1 MARRRMPRSPRSPTS
16 SIVTSANSSE
26 HTRLQGIAAA
36 PGQAFAPAWRWKDPS
51 LENTAAGPTGELG
64 ADELKRAIEQV
75 KVRLSATTA
84 RLHASGASAGAGIL
98 AAQILMLED
107 PELRDGAR
115 ELVMQGTQADL
126 AVAATMAPFAAML
139 RASPDPVFQAR
150 AADVDD
156 VVEQLRRA
164 LHGLSDVPPLPSQP
178 SIVVARDLA
187 PSQTAGLDRALVVGF
202 ATEQG
207 TATAHTAILAR
218 ALGLPAVVGIP
229 GLVDAVADGQPLLL
243 DGDEGTLFVDPP
255 AAAIPHL
262 EGPAALAVDPEPALT
277 RDGRRVEVGS
287 NAANLEDAQR
297 AAAAGA
303 DGIGLLRSEFLF
315 LGADQ
320 LPTEDEQVAMLQA
333 VMAAM
338 RSRPVI
344 LRTLDVGADK
354 PLPALPQPPEANPA
368 LGVRGLRLQLLRR
381 PDLLAEQLRAAL
393 RVAANYPL
401 RLMFPMVST
410 VDEVRKAKAILAE
423 AAKDITA
430 ATSNGPRMPVGIMVE
445 VPAAAIGA
453 DLLAREVDF
462 FSVGTNDLT
471 QYLFAADRTN
481 PDLGPLADSL
491 HPELLR
497 MIDQVVKAA
506 HRHRRWV
513 GVCGEMAS
521 DLWAVPLLVGLG
533 VDELSVH
540 PPMVARIKA
549 TVRQLNVA
557 ECSKVA
563 AAALKLEGGAAG
575 RHLLEQSHL
584 EPSRLRPRS
593 GR

>member
-1 MARRRMPRSPRSPTS
+1 
-16 SIVTSANSSE
+16 
-26 HTRLQGIAAA
+26 
-36 PGQAFAPAWRWKDPS
+36 
-51 LENTAAGPTGELG
+51 
-64 ADELKRAIEQV
+64 
-75 KVRLSATTA
+75 
-84 RLHASGASAGAGIL
+84 
-98 AAQILMLED
+98 
-107 PELRDGAR
+107 
-115 ELVMQGTQADL
+115 
-126 AVAATMAPFAAML
+126 
-139 RASPDPVFQAR
+139 
-150 AADVDD
+150 
-156 VVEQLRRA
+156 
-164 LHGLSDVPPLPSQP
+164 
-178 SIVVARDLA
+178 
-187 PSQTAGLDRALVVGF
+187 VVGF

-243 DGDEGTLFVDPP
+243 DGDAGTLLIDPP
-255 AAAIPHL
+255 ADAIPHL
-262 EGPAALAVDPEPALT
+262 HGPAALAVDEEPAVT
-277 RDGRRVEVGS
+277 RDGRRIEVGS

-315 LGADQ
+315 LGSDR
-320 LPTEDEQVAMLQA
+320 LPTEDEQVGMLEAVTMAMG
-333 VMAAM
+333 
-338 RSRPVI
+338 SRPVI

-354 PLPALPQPPEANPA
+354 PLPALPQPQEANPA

-381 PDLLAEQLRAAL
+381 PDLLVDQVRAAL

-401 RLMFPMVST
+401 KLMFPMVAT
-410 VDEVRKAKAILAE
+410 LDEVRQAKAIVAQ
-423 AAKDITA
+423 AAKDVNA
-430 ATSNGPRMPVGIMVE
+430 AAANGPRMPVGIMVE
-445 VPAAAIGA
+445 VPAAAISA

-462 FSVGTNDLT
+462 FSLGTNDLT

-481 PDLGPLADSL
+481 PELGPLADSL
-491 HPELLR
+491 HPALLR
-497 MIDQVVKAA
+497 MIDEVVKAA

-549 TVRQLNVA
+549 MVRQLSA
-557 ECSKVA
+557 ADCARVA
-563 AAALKLEGGAAG
+563 AAALELEGGEAV
-575 RHLLEQSHL
+575 RRLLEQHHL
-584 EPSRLRPRS
+584 EPSSLRSPT

>member
-1 MARRRMPRSPRSPTS
+1 
-16 SIVTSANSSE
+16 VTSANSSAR
-26 HTRLQGIAAA
+26 TRLKGIAAA
-36 PGQAFAPAWRWKDPS
+36 PGQAFAPAWRWNDAPRAS
-51 LENTAAGPTGELG
+51 PTAGPSGAEG
-64 ADELKRAIEQV
+64 ADELERAIDQV
-75 KVRLSATTA
+75 KAQLAVTTA
-84 RLHASGASAGAGIL
+84 RLHAAGASAEAGIL
-98 AAQILMLED
+98 EAQALMLED
-107 PELRDGAR
+107 PALLEGAR
-115 ELVMQGTQADL
+115 ELLIQGTAAEV
-126 AVAATMAPFAAML
+126 AVAETMAPFAAML

-156 VVEQLRRA
+156 VVEQIRRA
-164 LHGLSDVPPLPSQP
+164 LFGLSDAPAPPSQP

-229 GLVDAVADGQPLLL
+229 GLVDAVADGQALLL
-243 DGDEGTLFVDPP
+243 DGDEGTVLVDPP
-255 AAAIPHL
+255 ADAIRGL
-262 EGPAALAVDPEPALT
+262 AGPAALAVDAEPAVT

-297 AAAAGA
+297 AATAGA

-315 LGADQ
+315 LGSER
-320 LPTEDEQVAMLQA
+320 LPTEDEQVAMLES

-338 RSRPVI
+338 GNRPVI

-354 PLPALPQPPEANPA
+354 PLPSLPQPPEANPA

-381 PDLLAEQLRAAL
+381 PDLLADQLRAAL
-393 RVAANYPL
+393 RVAASHPL
-401 RLMFPMVST
+401 RLMLPMVST
-410 VDEVRKAKAILAE
+410 VDEVRQAKAILAE
-423 AAKDITA
+423 AAKDVNA
-430 ATSNGPRMPVGIMVE
+430 ATASAPRMQVGIMIE

-462 FSVGTNDLT
+462 FSIGTNDLT

-481 PDLGPLADSL
+481 PELGPLADSL
-491 HPELLR
+491 HPALLR
-497 MIDQVVKAA
+497 LIDQVVKAA
-506 HRHRRWV
+506 HEHRRWV

-540 PPMVARIKA
+540 PPIVARIKA
-549 TVRQLNVA
+549 TVRQLSA
-557 ECSKVA
+557 ADCAAVA
-563 AAALKLEGGAAG
+563 AAALNLEGGEAV
-575 RHLLEQSHL
+575 RHLLAQRRL
-584 EPSRLRPRS
+584 EPSSLRPPT

>member
-1 MARRRMPRSPRSPTS
+1 
-16 SIVTSANSSE
+16 VTSANSSSR
-26 HTRLQGIAAA
+26 TRLKGIAAA
-36 PGQAFAPAWRWKDPS
+36 PGQAFAPAWCWKDAP
-51 LENTAAGPTGELG
+51 LADTRPGPHGEAG
-64 ADELKRAIEQV
+64 ADALERAIEQV
-75 KVRLSATTA
+75 KARLAVTMA
-84 RLHASGASAGAGIL
+84 RLHAAGAPAEAGIL
-98 AAQILMLED
+98 EAQALMLED
-107 PELRDGAR
+107 PALLEGAR
-115 ELVMQGTQADL
+115 ELIIQGTAADV
-126 AVAATMAPFAAML
+126 AVAETMAPFAAML

-156 VVEQLRRA
+156 VVEQIRRA
-164 LHGLSDVPPLPSQP
+164 LLGMSEAPAPPSQP

-243 DGDEGTLFVDPP
+243 DGDEGTVLVDPP
-255 AAAIPHL
+255 ADAIRGL
-262 EGPAALAVDPEPALT
+262 AGPATLAVDAEPAVT

-287 NAANLEDAQR
+287 NAANLEDARR

-315 LGADQ
+315 LGSER
-320 LPTEDEQVAMLQA
+320 LPTEDEQVAILES

-338 RSRPVI
+338 GNRPVI

-354 PLPALPQPPEANPA
+354 PLPSLPQPSEANPA

-381 PDLLAEQLRAAL
+381 PDLLADQLRAAL
-393 RVAANYPL
+393 RVAASHPL

-410 VDEVRKAKAILAE
+410 VDEVRQAKAMLAE
-423 AAKDITA
+423 VSRDVKAVTA
-430 ATSNGPRMPVGIMVE
+430 NGPRMPVGIMIE

-462 FSVGTNDLT
+462 FSIGTNDLT

-481 PDLGPLADSL
+481 PELGPLADSL
-491 HPELLR
+491 HPALLR
-497 MIDQVVKAA
+497 LIDQVVKAA
-506 HRHRRWV
+506 HEHRRWV
-513 GVCGEMAS
+513 GICGEMAS
-521 DLWAVPLLVGLG
+521 DLWAVPLLVGFG

-549 TVRQLNVA
+549 IVRQLSA
-557 ECSKVA
+557 ADCATVA
-563 AAALKLEGGAAG
+563 AAALKLEGGNAV
-575 RHLLEQSHL
+575 RHLLEQRHL
-584 EPSRLRPRS
+584 EPSSLRPPT

>member
-1 MARRRMPRSPRSPTS
+1 MPRSPRSPTS

-26 HTRLQGIAAA
+26 RTRLQGIAAA
-36 PGQAFAPAWRWKDPS
+36 PGQAFAPAWRWKDAS
-51 LENTAAGPTGELG
+51 LENAAAGPTGEIG
-64 ADELKRAIEQV
+64 ADELERAIEHV

-84 RLHASGASAGAGIL
+84 RLHASGASAEAGIL
-98 AAQILMLED
+98 EAQVLMLED
-107 PELRDGAR
+107 PALLEGAR
-115 ELVMQGTQADL
+115 GLIIEGTQADV
-126 AVAATMAPFAAML
+126 AVAETMAPFAAML

-156 VVEQLRRA
+156 VVEQVRRA

-187 PSQTAGLDRALVVGF
+187 PSQTAGLDRTLVVGF

-255 AAAIPHL
+255 ANAIPHL
-262 EGPAALAVDPEPALT
+262 QGPSALAVDAEPAVT
-277 RDGRRVEVGS
+277 RDGRRVEVGC

-315 LGADQ
+315 LGSAQ
-320 LPTEDEQVAMLQA
+320 LPTEDEQVAMLEA
-333 VMAAM
+333 VTAAM
-338 RSRPVI
+338 GPRPVI

-354 PLPALPQPPEANPA
+354 PLPALPQPAEANPA

-381 PDLLAEQLRAAL
+381 PELLADQLRAAL
-393 RVAANYPL
+393 RVAAKHPL

-410 VDEVRKAKAILAE
+410 VDEVRQAKAILAE
-423 AAKDITA
+423 AAKDVNTA
-430 ATSNGPRMPVGIMVE
+430 AANGPGMPVGIMVE

-462 FSVGTNDLT
+462 FSIGTNDLT

-481 PDLGPLADSL
+481 PELGPLADSL
-491 HPELLR
+491 HPALLR

-521 DLWAVPLLVGLG
+521 DLWAVPLLIGLG

-549 TVRQLNVA
+549 TVRQLNAA

-563 AAALKLEGGAAG
+563 AAALKLEGGAAV
-575 RHLLEQSHL
+575 RHLLEQRHL
-584 EPSRLRPRS
+584 EPSSLRSRT

>member
-1 MARRRMPRSPRSPTS
+1 
-16 SIVTSANSSE
+16 VTSANRSAR
-26 HTRLQGIAAA
+26 TPLKGIAAA
-36 PGQAFAPAWRWKDPS
+36 PGQAFAPAWRWKEARLDSPS
-51 LENTAAGPTGELG
+51 VGPTGQLG
-64 ADELKRAIEQV
+64 AHELERAIEH
-75 KVRLSATTA
+75 VRARLTVTTA
-84 RLHASGASAGAGIL
+84 RLHAGGASAEAGIL
-98 AAQILMLED
+98 EAQALMLED
-107 PELRDGAR
+107 PALLEGAR
-115 ELVMQGTQADL
+115 ALVIKGTAADV
-126 AVAATMAPFAAML
+126 AVAETMAPFAAML
-139 RASPDPVFQAR
+139 RESPDPVFQAR

-156 VVEQLRRA
+156 VVDQIRRA
-164 LHGLSDVPPLPSQP
+164 LLGLNDVPEMPTQP

-229 GLVDAVADGQPLLL
+229 GLVDAVADGQALLL
-243 DGDEGTLFVDPP
+243 DGDEGTVLVDPP
-255 AAAIPHL
+255 ADAIPHL
-262 EGPAALAVDPEPALT
+262 GGGGPAALAVDAEPAVT

-315 LGADQ
+315 LGSDQ
-320 LPTEDEQVAMLQA
+320 LPTEDEQVAMLEA
-333 VMAAM
+333 VTAAM
-338 RSRPVI
+338 GPRPVI

-381 PDLLAEQLRAAL
+381 PDLLRDQLRAAL
-393 RVAANYPL
+393 RVAAKHPL

-410 VDEVRKAKAILAE
+410 LEEVRQAKAILAE
-423 AAKDITA
+423 AAKDVNA
-430 ATSNGPRMPVGIMVE
+430 ATANGPRMPVGIMVE

-453 DLLAREVDF
+453 DWLAREVDF
-462 FSVGTNDLT
+462 FSIGTNDLT

-491 HPELLR
+491 HPALLR
-497 MIDQVVKAA
+497 MIDEVVKAA

-521 DLWAVPLLVGLG
+521 DLWAVALLVGLG

-549 TVRQLNVA
+549 AVRQLNAA
-557 ECSKVA
+557 ECAKVA
-563 AAALKLEGGAAG
+563 AAALTLESGDAV
-575 RHLLEQSHL
+575 RHLLEQRHL
-584 EPSRLRPRS
+584 EPSSLRPRTN
-593 GR
+593 R

>member
-1 MARRRMPRSPRSPTS
+1 M
-16 SIVTSANSSE
+16 TSANSSAG
-26 HTRLQGIAAA
+26 TRLKGIAAA
-36 PGQAFAPAWRWKDPS
+36 PGQAFAPAWRWDDAAGAVP
-51 LENTAAGPTGELG
+51 TAGPTGAQG
-64 ADELKRAIEQV
+64 ADELERAIEQV
-75 KVRLSATTA
+75 KARLAVSTA
-84 RLHASGASAGAGIL
+84 RLQASGASAEAGIL
-98 AAQILMLED
+98 EAQALMLED
-107 PELRDGAR
+107 PALLEGAR
-115 ELVMQGTQADL
+115 ELLVQGSAADV
-126 AVAATMAPFAAML
+126 AVAQTMAPFAAML

-156 VVEQLRRA
+156 VVEQIRRA
-164 LHGLSDVPPLPSQP
+164 LLGLSDAPALPSQP

-229 GLVDAVADGQPLLL
+229 GLVDAVADGQALLL
-243 DGDEGTLFVDPP
+243 DGDEGTVLVDPP
-255 AAAIPHL
+255 ADALRGLA
-262 EGPAALAVDPEPALT
+262 GPATLAVDAEPAVT

-315 LGADQ
+315 LGSSH
-320 LPTEDEQVAMLQA
+320 LPTEDEQVAMLES

-338 RSRPVI
+338 GNRPVI

-354 PLPALPQPPEANPA
+354 PLPSLPQPPEANPA

-381 PDLLAEQLRAAL
+381 PDLLADQLRAAL
-393 RVAANYPL
+393 RVAASHPL

-410 VDEVRKAKAILAE
+410 VDEVRQAKAIVAE
-423 AAKDITA
+423 ASKDVNVVTA
-430 ATSNGPRMPVGIMVE
+430 NGPRMQVGIMIE

-462 FSVGTNDLT
+462 FSIGTNDLT

-481 PDLGPLADSL
+481 PELGPLADSL
-491 HPELLR
+491 HPALLR
-497 MIDQVVKAA
+497 LIDQVVKAGHA
-506 HRHRRWV
+506 HRRWV

-533 VDELSVH
+533 IDELSVH

-549 TVRQLNVA
+549 IVRQLSA
-557 ECSKVA
+557 ADCATVA
-563 AAALKLEGGAAG
+563 AAALKLEGGDAV
-575 RHLLEQSHL
+575 RHLLEQRHL
-584 EPSRLRPRS
+584 EPSSLRPP

>member
-1 MARRRMPRSPRSPTS
+1 
-16 SIVTSANSSE
+16 VTSANSSAR
-26 HTRLQGIAAA
+26 TRLKGIAAA
-36 PGQAFAPAWRWKDPS
+36 PGQAFAPAWRWNDAPRAS
-51 LENTAAGPTGELG
+51 PTAGPTGAEG
-64 ADELKRAIEQV
+64 ADALERAIEQV
-75 KVRLSATTA
+75 KAQLAVTTA
-84 RLHASGASAGAGIL
+84 RLHAAGASAEAGIL
-98 AAQILMLED
+98 EAQALMLED
-107 PELRDGAR
+107 PALLEGAR
-115 ELVMQGTQADL
+115 ELVIQGTAAEV
-126 AVAATMAPFAAML
+126 AVAQTMAPFAAML

-156 VVEQLRRA
+156 VVEQIRRA
-164 LHGLSDVPPLPSQP
+164 LLGLSDAPALPSQP

-229 GLVDAVADGQPLLL
+229 GLVDAVADGQALLL
-243 DGDEGTLFVDPP
+243 DGDEGTVLVDPP
-255 AAAIPHL
+255 ADAIRDL
-262 EGPAALAVDPEPALT
+262 AGPATTLAVDAEPAVT

-315 LGADQ
+315 LGSKR
-320 LPTEDEQVAMLQA
+320 LPTEAEQVAMLES

-338 RSRPVI
+338 GNRPVI

-354 PLPALPQPPEANPA
+354 PLPSLPQPLEANPA

-381 PDLLAEQLRAAL
+381 PDLLRDQLRAAL
-393 RVAANYPL
+393 RVAASHPL
-401 RLMFPMVST
+401 RLMLPMVST
-410 VDEVRKAKAILAE
+410 VDEVRQAKAILAE
-423 AAKDITA
+423 AAKDVNA
-430 ATSNGPRMPVGIMVE
+430 ATAGAPRMQVGIMIE

-462 FSVGTNDLT
+462 FSIGTNDLT

-481 PDLGPLADSL
+481 PELGPLADSL
-491 HPELLR
+491 HPTLLR
-497 MIDQVVKAA
+497 LIDQVVKAA
-506 HRHRRWV
+506 HEHRRWV

-540 PPMVARIKA
+540 PPIVARIKA
-549 TVRQLNVA
+549 IVRQLSAA
-557 ECSKVA
+557 ECATVA
-563 AAALKLEGGAAG
+563 AAALKLEGGEAV
-575 RHLLEQSHL
+575 RHLLKQRHL
-584 EPSRLRPRS
+584 EPSSLRPPT